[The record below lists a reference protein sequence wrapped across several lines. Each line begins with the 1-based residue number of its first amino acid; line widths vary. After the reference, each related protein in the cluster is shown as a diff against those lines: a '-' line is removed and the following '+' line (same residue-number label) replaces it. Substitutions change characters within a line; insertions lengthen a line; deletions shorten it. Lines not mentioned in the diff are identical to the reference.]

1 MYVFENG
8 TLKVVLNDNVS
19 DFSVFAGNS
28 SFKAEA
34 AGAYYTDSDG
44 KRHLFSEMQAK
55 LSEINDENR
64 IGIIIEYAMFSAL
77 IWTSMNSSELHFEI
91 SAGDDRGEI
100 DYPKAAHPNLQVILT
115 QKACDTYSHDTAPG
129 ATVILDDFFVTD
141 PPKLDADIYL
151 LPIVRTARE
160 KLGRE
165 IVVNMVALGT
175 AAKVLEDKGLVQ
187 PQAVKD
193 AILARVPKGTEE
205 LNERAFD
212 EGYKMMSDAVA
223 ARK

>member
-1 MYVFENG
+1 MGDRFEIR
-8 TLKVVLNDNVS
+8 V
-19 DFSVFAGNS
+19 AGS
-28 SFKAEA
+28 GGQGVILAAVILGEA
-34 AGAYYTDSDG
+34 AALRTEGLNSVQSQAYGPEARGGAS
-44 KRHLFSEMQAK
+44 KSEVV
-55 LSEINDENR
+55 
-64 IGIIIEYAMFSAL
+64 Y
-77 IWTSMNSSELHFEI
+77 
-91 SAGDDRGEI
+91 DRGEI

-187 PQAVKD
+187 PRREGPRRQGPRA
-193 AILARVPKGTEE
+193 AAGRQGRHPCESPEGNRGTQ
-205 LNERAFD
+205 
-212 EGYKMMSDAVA
+212 
-223 ARK
+223 RKSLRRRLQDDVRRGSRQKVTALR

>member
-1 MYVFENG
+1 MGDRFEIR
-8 TLKVVLNDNVS
+8 V
-19 DFSVFAGNS
+19 AGS
-28 SFKAEA
+28 GGQGVILAAVILGEA
-34 AGAYYTDSDG
+34 AALRTEGLNSVQSQAYGPEARGGAS
-44 KRHLFSEMQAK
+44 KSEVV
-55 LSEINDENR
+55 
-64 IGIIIEYAMFSAL
+64 Y
-77 IWTSMNSSELHFEI
+77 
-91 SAGDDRGEI
+91 DRGEI

-205 LNERAFD
+205 LNEGTEELNERAFD